1 MFHTKYILQLN
12 LNNSIFINPMWETIK
27 KYYVTIG
34 NKYQVD
40 PVIFLSIHA
49 VATPLFIF
57 AVAWLIKKYKK
68 KQSIIL
74 PAIISVFIFNAANIY
89 LVLFGR
95 NIQWY
100 IYFILAI
107 ITIITGYLSYLK
119 IKKKLK
125 S

>member
-1 MFHTKYILQLN
+1 
-12 LNNSIFINPMWETIK
+12 MWETIK

-107 ITIITGYLSYLK
+107 STIITGYLSYLK